1 MCFLPGDI
9 SLKIGVNFQAVRLL
23 TIVGFISV
31 YLNNQRIPLK
41 FNSIDYYFFSYNILM
56 AIVYVL
62 ASVNTK
68 SAIIFQAGQLVDSIL
83 LYLFIRNIVQ
93 NRADIGRIAK
103 VLSVCIIVLIPFIFS
118 EFFFQKNFFSIVG
131 RPGIVVRQG
140 EVRAAGSFSHAIL
153 MGSFAAALIPFLWAS
168 FRTSH
173 SKKELLAVISCLF
186 FIYACSS
193 SGPIVCTA
201 GMFFFMWFFKYR
213 LYSKLLARLM
223 LAGALTIHLV
233 REYPIWQFL
242 YLRITIKASSTG
254 RHRYLLMDAAI
265 KEFKNWWLSGYG
277 DVGPAWHLKYW
288 PWTHATFTDVTNHY
302 LLVGVRGGMVAML
315 LFMITCYKSVVTLGH
330 YSFLQ
335 KEISEQY
342 FWWGIAVMMIGHC
355 ITFLSVS
362 YFGQITLFLYMG
374 FAIAAL
380 AQNDINKVTMAID

>member
-1 MCFLPGDI
+1 
-9 SLKIGVNFQAVRLL
+9 
-23 TIVGFISV
+23 
-31 YLNNQRIPLK
+31 
-41 FNSIDYYFFSYNILM
+41 
-56 AIVYVL
+56 
-62 ASVNTK
+62 
-68 SAIIFQAGQLVDSIL
+68 
-83 LYLFIRNIVQ
+83 
-93 NRADIGRIAK
+93 
-103 VLSVCIIVLIPFIFS
+103 
-118 EFFFQKNFFSIVG
+118 
-131 RPGIVVRQG
+131 
-140 EVRAAGSFSHAIL
+140 
-153 MGSFAAALIPFLWAS
+153 
-168 FRTSH
+168 
-173 SKKELLAVISCLF
+173 
-186 FIYACSS
+186 
-193 SGPIVCTA
+193 
-201 GMFFFMWFFKYR
+201 
-213 LYSKLLARLM
+213 M